1 MYLAVD
7 DTPSGA
13 GRAARLPSLF
23 PVRWTRSSER
33 CHPLSHIVA
42 WDLARRLGP
51 PGGGKNEVLMYSASS
66 RNSSCSRATKVC
78 APCNAC
84 GGCSRPAQS
93 TMDAMGPAS
102 HGRTA
107 TGGHQ
112 PAASD
117 AHQRPAAAR
126 GRHPAGGGSNSS
138 SSRGRTIRHYTT
150 TTMATTTTQH
160 ATRNK
165 QRWPLPRPHAPRTTY
180 LPACLPTT
188 SHAWGGQAQ
197 ASGVRGGG
205 SPGGWAG
212 DSWAWALLR
221 QAEGVIQGGQSSS
234 LLTDTPT
241 PPNHVHPRPHRGSM
255 LCVKPNTA
263 GACTLPPPPP
273 RPLQPARREND
284 SVRVRGRASF
294 RPVALRRR
302 LLSLSLVT
310 LLSWLY
316 CPHSR
321 LLCEPQPWMGQARM
335 RDLDLDGFGQAMPW
349 PPLGVSLC
357 RAQHHVDCVRGRTVQ
372 THSTVL
378 VCRTP
383 SPPLHG
389 EAAAATAAAAAG
401 ETMCVCARRK
411 QGAQA
416 EAQEAAWAGVGC
428 RTVSSSAHWAV
439 PVCSGLYRAGHLVAV
454 PMASQVQQVR
464 TAGSDSV
471 TTRWLRFRQGR
482 QRAIKR
488 ALRLEH
494 GPSSDTDRR
503 GRR

>member
-1 MYLAVD
+1 MGQRDGPRLMYLAVD

-102 HGRTA
+102 HGSRQ
-107 TGGHQ
+107 Q
-112 PAASD
+112 PAASS
-117 AHQRPAAAR
+117 QRRPPA
-126 GRHPAGGGSNSS
+126 SS
-138 SSRGRTIRHYTT
+138 SSPRAASSRWWQQQQQQQQQQQRPHHSALHHHHGHD
-150 TTMATTTTQH
+150 H
-160 ATRNK
+160 DATRNTH
-165 QRWPLPRPHAPRTTY
+165 QAGLATASSPCTTCLPAR
-180 LPACLPTT
+180 LPACLPTTT

-263 GACTLPPPPP
+263 GACTTPQAASASPP
-273 RPLQPARREND
+273 RERQ
-284 SVRVRGRASF
+284 
-294 RPVALRRR
+294 
-302 LLSLSLVT
+302 
-310 LLSWLY
+310 
-316 CPHSR
+316 
-321 LLCEPQPWMGQARM
+321 
-335 RDLDLDGFGQAMPW
+335 
-349 PPLGVSLC
+349 
-357 RAQHHVDCVRGRTVQ
+357 
-372 THSTVL
+372 
-378 VCRTP
+378 
-383 SPPLHG
+383 
-389 EAAAATAAAAAG
+389 
-401 ETMCVCARRK
+401 
-411 QGAQA
+411 
-416 EAQEAAWAGVGC
+416 
-428 RTVSSSAHWAV
+428 
-439 PVCSGLYRAGHLVAV
+439 
-454 PMASQVQQVR
+454 
-464 TAGSDSV
+464 
-471 TTRWLRFRQGR
+471 RQGPGSCFISASR
-482 QRAIKR
+482 PQASP
-488 ALRLEH
+488 ALVVPGHAAQLALL
-494 GPSSDTDRR
+494 PA
-503 GRR
+503 